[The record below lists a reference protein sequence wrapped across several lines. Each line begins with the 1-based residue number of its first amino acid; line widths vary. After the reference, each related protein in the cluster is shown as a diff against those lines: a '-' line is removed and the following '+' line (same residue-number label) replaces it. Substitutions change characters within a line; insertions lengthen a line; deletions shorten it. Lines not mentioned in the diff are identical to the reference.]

1 MAVGVTLKVAPSV
14 LKTQSGVVSSEINT
28 LEQAWREMESV
39 IKKTKGYW
47 EGQASNQHLE
57 YYNDVKDDMETII
70 RRLKEHPV
78 DLLKM
83 AGIYEESE
91 NMAQQ
96 IASSLPEDVIV

>member
-1 MAVGVTLKVAPSV
+1 MTSGITLKVTPNV
-14 LKTQSGVVSSEINT
+14 LKTQSEVVSSEVNS
-28 LEQAWREMESV
+28 LEQTWRELESV

-47 EGQASNQHLE
+47 EGEASSQHME
-57 YYNDVKDDMETII
+57 YYNAVKDDVETII

-91 NMAQQ
+91 LSAKQ
-96 IASSLPEDVIV
+96 IASSLPADVIV

>member
-1 MAVGVTLKVAPSV
+1 MAAGITLKVAPSV
-14 LKTQSGVVSSEINT
+14 LKTQSGVVSSEVST
-28 LEQAWREMESV
+28 LERSWRELESV

-47 EGQASNQHLE
+47 EGQASDQHIE
-57 YYNDVKDDMETII
+57 YYNDIKDDVEMII

-91 NMAQQ
+91 AAAQQ
-96 IASSLPEDVIV
+96 IASSLPEDVII